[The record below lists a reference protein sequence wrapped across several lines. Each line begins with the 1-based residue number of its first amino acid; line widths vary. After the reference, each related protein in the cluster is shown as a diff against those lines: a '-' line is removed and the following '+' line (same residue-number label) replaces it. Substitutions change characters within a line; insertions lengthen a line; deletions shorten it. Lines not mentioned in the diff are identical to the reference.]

1 MIPLSAGDVNERG
14 RGRVFSSQR
23 IYRRG
28 TASLPGTTARMIDFS
43 PSQIE
48 LGQEGIER
56 VAILNLGIPSTI
68 PGTDADFLN
77 FLILQICQIGIRIQW
92 PPWHFMYF
100 RLIGVYG
107 IINQY
112 GLKMVGGP
120 VGGLLS
126 DKLFHSPTKY
136 LRIGYL
142 ITAVVLIA
150 FTWMPYQLASGPAS
164 SSPWPSAPAST
175 ACAPSSSPP
184 MDEVDV
190 PREITGSAMSMASF
204 IGYLPAPSCT
214 PSTAPSSI
222 AIRHRRLPDCLHR
235 HDRLRHPRRPAEH
248 LYHPPH
254 QSRPYAGK
262 ITA

>member
-1 MIPLSAGDVNERG
+1 MNAGGEEFFQAKGFIDAARHH
-14 RGRVFSSQR
+14 FQAQR
-23 IYRRG
+23 LG
-28 TASLPGTTARMIDFS
+28 MIDFS

-68 PGTDADFLN
+68 LGTDADFLN

-112 GLKMVGGP
+112 GLEMVGGP

-150 FTWMPYQLASGPAS
+150 FTWMPYQTFGIWAGIIVSLAI
-164 SSPWPSAPAST
+164 SACVYSMRAVFF
-175 ACAPSSSPP
+175 AP

-204 IGYLPAPSCT
+204 IGYLPGAFMYAVYGSILDSHQGIDGYQIVFT
-214 PSTAPSSI
+214 VMTVFAILGVLLSTYI
-222 AIRHRRLPDCLHR
+222 THRIKAAHTL
-235 HDRLRHPRRPAEH
+235 A
-248 LYHPPH
+248 
-254 QSRPYAGK
+254 K
-262 ITA
+262 